1 MEKLP
6 LFTSWLSLQCES
18 YSSKLLD
25 KTQSLRYF
33 TGLGGDMVTNDWYI
47 SLPRKKVVRLTELL
61 DLTISVDWDVKPQ
74 TSKTKTSDFG
84 IYFVVK

>member
-1 MEKLP
+1 
-6 LFTSWLSLQCES
+6 
-18 YSSKLLD
+18 
-25 KTQSLRYF
+25 
-33 TGLGGDMVTNDWYI
+33 MVTNDWYI